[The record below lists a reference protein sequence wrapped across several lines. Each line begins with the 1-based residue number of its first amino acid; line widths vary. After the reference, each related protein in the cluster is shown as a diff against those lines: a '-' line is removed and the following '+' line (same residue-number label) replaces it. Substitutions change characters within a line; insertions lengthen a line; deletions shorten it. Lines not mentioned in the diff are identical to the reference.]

1 MSSFTLKI
9 LACALMVVDH
19 VAIIFFP
26 TNPIMRLI
34 GRVVFPMF
42 AYFIAEGY
50 RHTKDPTSYLGR
62 LFIFALISQPFYMF
76 GFKYPTL
83 HFNVFFTLAAGLYAV
98 YAYEKSKSYVPLIFT
113 MAGVELVTASY
124 GFAGVL
130 MIFVMHKFFQDHK
143 RMALWVFVVSVL
155 AGIHTIAVK
164 YFADPNF
171 IISFPYIAE
180 HAVSGLVQPCAV
192 LAVPLIALYNG
203 KRGPNAKYLFYIFYP
218 GHLAVLGLI
227 RMFLGR

>member
-26 TNPIMRLI
+26 TSAIMRLI
-34 GRVVFPMF
+34 GRLVFPMF

-62 LFIFALISQPFYMF
+62 LFLFALISQPFYVF
-76 GFKYPTL
+76 GFKYPTV
-83 HFNVFFTLAAGLYAV
+83 HFNVFFTLAAGLYAI
-98 YAYEKSKSYVPLIFT
+98 YAYEKSKSYIPMFFA
-113 MAGVELVTASY
+113 MAGAELVNASY
-124 GFAGVL
+124 GFTGVL
-130 MIFVMHKFFQDHK
+130 MIFVIHKFFNDYK
-143 RMALWVFVVSVL
+143 RMALWVFVVNIL
-155 AGIHTIAVK
+155 AGMHAIAVK

-171 IISFPYIAE
+171 IISFSYIAE
-180 HAVSGLVQPCAV
+180 HSVSGLVQPFAV

-218 GHLAVLGLI
+218 GHLAVLGII